1 MCEDCVCFSP
11 ISVLSLLLLFYPAV
25 HQQVSPYKPGPA
37 QSFFQF
43 FLKFFHAT
51 VASLWGQTV
60 GFCRAPRLCLGYAME
75 QRPAGGW
82 GASADPTKWLVPV
95 HLHTG
100 RSCSETDQELM
111 TWGCGWL
118 CSSVRCRQ
126 FCIFCL
132 PSISLNGMVKPSK
145 MPPALAEMGFN
156 KSLLSWDHLLK
167 PNELADVGC
176 EMYPCMSCRQLQ
188 PFESFAVHEERILMW
203 LLMSTEDIRHLKMCP
218 MTKLSTRTNEIQ
230 FVLGVLC
237 R

>member
-1 MCEDCVCFSP
+1 MPRLRYGTETSRRLGSQCWSHQVTGASSSTHRPELLWNRPGTNDLRLWLIMLMCEMQA
-11 ISVLSLLLLFYPAV
+11 I
-25 HQQVSPYKPGPA
+25 
-37 QSFFQF
+37 FF
-43 FLKFFHAT
+43 
-51 VASLWGQTV
+51 
-60 GFCRAPRLCLGYAME
+60 
-75 QRPAGGW
+75 
-82 GASADPTKWLVPV
+82 
-95 HLHTG
+95 
-100 RSCSETDQELM
+100 
-111 TWGCGWL
+111 
-118 CSSVRCRQ
+118 
-126 FCIFCL
+126 IFCL
-132 PSISLNGMVKPSK
+132 PSISLNGMLKLSK

-176 EMYPCMSCRQLQ
+176 EMCPCMSCRQLQ